1 MPRMLGEGF
10 LPESVQ
16 SQRNK
21 LRNRLQD
28 MREPIRSRR
37 QSLVPG
43 PDVIGKAESTFMDL
57 RDRVVS
63 RTTVLDRIRARR
75 ASEDEQEDEQSQGSG
90 SSKPTVN

>member
-16 SQRNK
+16 AQRNK

-28 MREPIRSRR
+28 LREPIRSRR
-37 QSLVPG
+37 ESLVPG
-43 PDVIGKAESTFMDL
+43 PNAIGKVESTFMDL

-63 RTTVLDRIRARR
+63 RTTVLERIRARR
-75 ASEDEQEDEQSQGSG
+75 ASEGEEEEETSQGSG
-90 SSKPTVN
+90 SKPTVN